1 LWLGSSNWL
10 FHEFFLYDCGRD
22 FGDVL
27 RVGENNPDRTV
38 AKPELDCALERFG
51 ADCARVGMKCT
62 SKLRQRHA
70 ARLTERL
77 DPNEPS
83 RVDTDADGDAFES
96 GKVELLHNDHL
107 R

>member
-1 LWLGSSNWL
+1 L
-10 FHEFFLYDCGRD
+10 FGELFLCDCGRD

-27 RVGENNPDRTV
+27 CVGEDDPDRAV
-38 AKPELDCALERFG
+38 AEPELDSAFEWFG
-51 ADCARVGMKCT
+51 ADCARVGMKCAGE
-62 SKLRQRHA
+62 LRQCHA
-70 ARLTERL
+70 ARLAERL

-83 RVDTDADGDAFES
+83 RVDADADGDAFES